1 MAMISASLRNHS
13 HVMIRSCKGRLDSY
27 MGTLISRELSI
38 SSTWYLIGTQEDHTC
53 ILIHTGEAVIES
65 KILADN
71 HEGVTGTK

>member
-1 MAMISASLRNHS
+1 
-13 HVMIRSCKGRLDSY
+13 

-71 HEGVTGTK
+71 QEGVTGTK